1 MPDTKPTL
9 WNTLT
14 RGAILLGIVCLFAGL
29 AAHRILEGA
38 RLTQVAV
45 MGPIIA
51 GAALTLGGI
60 LLNLGWVVGLLRQ
73 RRFLAGLNVWA
84 AVMLSVILLVVAN
97 AIVVATP
104 QTDAWFLD
112 MTRER
117 IHTLSEKS
125 LNILKGLDREVTIT
139 ALYGTGSVSTGYGGK
154 GVGVTQRLKD
164 LLRLY
169 QSRGV
174 KTQWVDIYSDK
185 LKAQQVALAL
195 KAPLE
200 ADTLVVTAGD
210 QRAQIP
216 FISLFEIDYA
226 YGTVPTLG
234 GFQGEEKITSAIV
247 SLIERKPK
255 TVCFLTG
262 HGELTPEG
270 DASKAL
276 GEFTAD
282 LRRDNMK
289 VEKLNL
295 SQTGQIPEDCG
306 LLVIA
311 GPTAPFP
318 TEEALRLEEY
328 LAGGGK
334 LLLAV
339 KPRVAGGG
347 IAGLEGLL
355 AQYNAQLFDDEVVIE
370 VGRDLRSG
378 AQAGGI
384 SFYTTFQAG
393 HTITRDMG
401 ALNCYVQAASPVVAL
416 VSDAAPQTPGGP
428 PTLRSDWLVTPL
440 LQTSPEGWGETDITD
455 KPVTFDEKKDRRGPV
470 TMAMAVSR
478 KPRSAVP
485 NAPASAPT
493 AATGAR
499 LVILGA
505 TSILDDG
512 ALTAN
517 QANRTFALN
526 CVNWLTER
534 ETHLGIPPQRA
545 QRKELAVSPAMFRAI
560 FFLTVLGMPLAAGFA
575 GVWVWWARRR

>member
-1 MPDTKPTL
+1 VPDAKTTL

-38 RLTQVAV
+38 RLAQIAV

-51 GAALTLGGI
+51 GAALTLGGV
-60 LLNLGWVVGLLRQ
+60 LLNFGWVMSLLRQ
-73 RRFLAGLNVWA
+73 RRFLVGLNVWA
-84 AVMLSVILLVVAN
+84 AVTLSVIALVVAN
-97 AIVVATP
+97 AIVAGTP
-104 QTDAWFLD
+104 QTDAWYLD

-117 IHTLSEKS
+117 VHTLSEKS
-125 LNILKGLDREVTIT
+125 RNILKGLDREVTIT
-139 ALYGTGSVSTGYGGK
+139 VLYGTGSVTTGYGGQ
-154 GVGVTQRLKD
+154 GVDVTQRLKD

-169 QSRGV
+169 QAHGV
-174 KTQWVDIYSDK
+174 KTQWVDIYADK
-185 LKAQQVALAL
+185 TKAQQVALAL
-195 KAPLE
+195 KTPLE
-200 ADTLVVTAGD
+200 ADTLVVATGD

-216 FISLFEIDYA
+216 FISLFEIQYA
-226 YGTVPTLG
+226 YGTMPILG

-247 SLIERKPK
+247 SLIERKPT

-262 HGELTPEG
+262 HGELAPEG
-270 DASKAL
+270 EASKAL

-295 SQTGQIPEDCG
+295 WQTGQIPEDCG
-306 LLVIA
+306 LLVVA

-318 TEEALRLEEY
+318 SEEVRRLEEY
-328 LAGGGK
+328 LEGGGK
-334 LLLAV
+334 LLLAA
-339 KPRVAGGG
+339 KPRAAGGQV
-347 IAGLEGLL
+347 AGLEGLL
-355 AQYNAQLFDDEVVIE
+355 AQHNVQLCDDEVVIE

-393 HTITRDMG
+393 HAITRDMG
-401 ALNCYVQAASPVVAL
+401 SLNCYVQAASPVAAL
-416 VSDAAPQTPGGP
+416 APEAAPTPGGP

-440 LQTSPEGWGETDITD
+440 LETSPQGWGETDIAA
-455 KPVTFDEKKDRRGPV
+455 KPVTFDEKKDRRGPITLTV
-470 TMAMAVSR
+470 AVSR
-478 KPRSAVP
+478 KPRSTVP
-485 NAPASAPT
+485 NAPPSAPE

-499 LVILGA
+499 LVVLGS

-517 QANRTFALN
+517 QANRTFAMN

-534 ETHLGIPPQRA
+534 ETHLGIPPQGA

-560 FFLTVLGMPLAAGFA
+560 FFLTVLGMPLAAGFV